1 MKSGYVAAALILSAV
16 LVLILGI
23 IPSQSLDVAIK
34 AASIFGQ
41 PGT

>member
-1 MKSGYVAAALILSAV
+1 MRSGYVATALVVSAI

-23 IPSQSLDVAIK
+23 IPSQSLDVAFK